1 MIRQALRDLID
12 WAQNGDKEL
21 VYSNTA
27 TAISKRSRR
36 GIGNDEDLSNNKIN
50 FAVFPANGGSI
61 VQVYHY
67 DRKKDEEIRTLYVV
81 HDDEEFDQHLAQ
93 IISMERLRA

>member
-1 MIRQALRDLID
+1 MIRQALRELID
-12 WAQNGDKEL
+12 WAQSGDKEL
-21 VYSNTA
+21 AYGNA
-27 TAISKRSRR
+27 TVSKRPRRGAIST
-36 GIGNDEDLSNNKIN
+36 DDADLSNNKIN

-81 HDDEEFDQHLAQ
+81 HDNEEFDQHLAQ

>member
-12 WAQNGDKEL
+12 WAQGGDKDL
-21 VYSNTA
+21 VYSN

-36 GIGNDEDLSNNKIN
+36 GGIDEDLSNNKIN

>member
-1 MIRQALRDLID
+1 MIKKALRELID
-12 WAQNGDKEL
+12 WAQNNDSLEQSTSGNS
-21 VYSNTA
+21 VRRA
-27 TAISKRSRR
+27 RR
-36 GIGNDEDLSNNKIN
+36 GISTDDGDLSNNKIN
-50 FAVFPANGGSI
+50 FAVFPAKGGSI

-67 DRKKDEEIRTLYVV
+67 DRKKDEELRTLYVV

>member
-1 MIRQALRDLID
+1 MIRQALRELIR
-12 WAQNGDKEL
+12 WAQECEEKTE
-21 VYSNTA
+21 YAIAASN
-27 TAISKRSRR
+27 RPRR
-36 GIGNDEDLSNNKIN
+36 GTISGNDSDLNNNKIN

-67 DRKKDEEIRTLYVV
+67 DRKKDEDIRTLYVV

>member
-1 MIRQALRDLID
+1 MIRQAVRDLIN
-12 WAQNGDKEL
+12 WAQNNGEHE
-21 VYSNTA
+21 VPYSNTA
-27 TAISKRSRR
+27 VSKRSRR
-36 GIGNDEDLSNNKIN
+36 GVSNDDGDLSNNKIN